1 MRLGR
6 SAVGISAVL
15 GAVAALLGGAG
26 AASAAPAGC
35 KPLEVIAIPG
45 TWETG
50 PDNAP
55 VGNGLLGAV
64 TYGMPTWQID
74 ANYVEYVA
82 TAFPWE
88 SQVYGASKAEAIAH
102 ADGLMGAIAA
112 QCPDSRFAIIGY
124 SQGADAAGDLAARIG
139 HGQGAVGADR
149 VSGVGLVSDPRRAE
163 RDHLVGPYVPG
174 NGAGGPRLEGFGA
187 MTEKVRTF
195 CTPGDLYCAA
205 PQQDF
210 VGRIIGF
217 AAQQSDPGSSDRRA
231 VPEAQNLF
239 SELMAAGGIPLL
251 QFQLTEQ
258 NNEARYRQ
266 MEGFLQSG
274 AHQDYTRYVVDA
286 QGNSATQWLRSWL
299 FNLA

>member
-6 SAVGISAVL
+6 AVVGISAALGVL
-15 GAVAALLGGAG
+15 AAMVATGGAAG
-26 AASAAPAGC
+26 ADPAGC
-35 KPLEVIAIPG
+35 KPLEIIAIPG

-50 PDNAP
+50 PDNAS
-55 VGNGLLGAV
+55 VGPGLLGAV
-64 TYGMPTWQID
+64 TNGMPTSRID
-74 ANYVEYVA
+74 VNYVEYVA

-88 SQVYGASKAEAIAH
+88 SQVYGASKAEGIAH
-102 ADGLMGAIAA
+102 ADGMMGYIAE
-112 QCPDSRFAIIGY
+112 QCPASQFAIIGY

-139 HGQGAVGADR
+139 HGQASVGPER
-149 VSGVGLVSDPRRAE
+149 VSGVGLVSDPRRSE
-163 RDHLVGPYVPG
+163 HDHLVGPPVPG

-187 MTEKVRTF
+187 LTEKIRTF

-239 SELMAAGGIPLL
+239 KDLMAAGGIPLL

-258 NNEARYRQ
+258 NNEARYAQ
-266 MEGFLQSG
+266 MEGFLKSG
-274 AHQDYTRYVVDA
+274 AHQDYTRYVVDSD
-286 QGNSATQWLRSWL
+286 GNSATRWLRNWL
-299 FNLA
+299 VSL